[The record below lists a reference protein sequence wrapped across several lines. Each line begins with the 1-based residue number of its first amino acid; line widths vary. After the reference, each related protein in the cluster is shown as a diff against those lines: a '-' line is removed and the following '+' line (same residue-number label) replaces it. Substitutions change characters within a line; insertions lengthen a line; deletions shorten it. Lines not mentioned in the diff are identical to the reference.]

1 MKFSVTNPKIKASH
15 LSRRA
20 VTYIRRSSV
29 YQVEEH
35 TASGKYQR
43 SFSELARAY
52 GWGDGLIIEVD
63 EDDGRS
69 GTDTTKRKG
78 FQWLRQQIFE
88 GKVGAIFC
96 WEASRLAR
104 DNAGFAQLI
113 KLCAACD
120 TLIID
125 EKGVYDPNNINDS
138 MYLGF
143 MGVINHNE
151 SQRTGERSKATKRMK
166 AEAGELRLIPSMGY
180 VYDDEGKLVLDPD
193 IRVQNTFHLFFSKF
207 EEYGSATKV
216 IKHFN
221 RNGIEFPT
229 IKRNPGE
236 KSTMDWGELYSS
248 RALYILHNPMYA
260 GTYAFGLTKV
270 TSEMISADA
279 TEQEKK
285 RVKLN
290 FDSDEPVLIHGA
302 HKGYITWERFI
313 QNQKILEDNRFL
325 YAAGFKGAIRDGS
338 ALLQGIVVCGSC
350 LWKLVIHYKARCKKG
365 TYVCDSQI
373 KNFGKYACLAISAER
388 LDGLVTDALMTAVS
402 PAQLQLTLQELEE
415 VDEENQ
421 TDECHVQKELVTVK
435 AECNEARLR
444 FESIDPRNTLVFKE
458 YEQKLQKSIAEV
470 RRLEKKCAKAFR
482 KPSRRD
488 LTSAALESLLAL
500 PQDLRIFWKSAAVT
514 NAERK
519 QLLRCLI
526 HQVIVRRRESSKYQD
541 IIIHWIG
548 GAITSITT
556 VKDAASL
563 HPEAVELMR
572 RLAPDHTVTQIIDRL
587 HEAGFEPTA
596 RFKRFTAKSVL
607 RAFRAYGINLAC
619 PERPRNYDKPRG
631 DGRYPA
637 LAVAK
642 MLNVSKSTVYH
653 WCVNGILD
661 GIRKS
666 PKGYYWIKISPEQVS
681 ALKKPRLAEGLNAS
695 AEQELISSK
704 SLPKSDDSP
713 LQR

>member
-20 VTYIRRSSV
+20 VIYIRRSSV
-29 YQVEEH
+29 YQAEEH

-104 DNAGFAQLI
+104 DNAGFAQLV
-113 KLCAACD
+113 KLCGACD

-125 EKGVYDPNNINDS
+125 EKGAYDPNNINDS

-151 SQRTGERSKATKRMK
+151 SLRTGERSKAAKRMK
-166 AEAGELRLIPSMGY
+166 AEAGELRLIPATGY
-180 VYDDEGKLVLDPD
+180 VYDGEGKLVFDPD
-193 IRVQNTFHLFFSKF
+193 MRVQNTFRLFFSKF

-221 RNGIEFPT
+221 RNGIKFPA
-229 IKRNPGE
+229 IKRNRGR
-236 KSTMDWGELYSS
+236 KSTIEWVELYTN
-248 RALYILHNPMYA
+248 RVLYILHNPVYA
-260 GTYAFGLTKV
+260 GTYAFGLSKITR
-270 TSEMISADA
+270 EMLSADA

-290 FDSDEPVLIHGA
+290 LDSDEPVLIHGS
-302 HKGYITWERFI
+302 HEGYITWERFI
-313 QNQKILEDNRFL
+313 RNQKILEDNRFL
-325 YAAGFKGAIRDGS
+325 YPAGKGAIRDGS

-350 LWKLVIHYKARCKKG
+350 LYKLVIHYKAKSNEA
-365 TYVCDSQI
+365 TYVCDSKI
-373 KNFGKYACLAISAER
+373 KHFGKYACLAISAGR
-388 LDGLVTDALMTAVS
+388 LDGIVTDELMRVVS

-415 VDEENQ
+415 VDKESQ
-421 TDECHVQKELVTVK
+421 TDECHVQEELITAR
-435 AECNEARLR
+435 AECDEARLR
-444 FESIDPRNTLVFKE
+444 FEAIDPRSTLVFKE
-458 YEQKLQKSIAEV
+458 YEKKLLEKMREV
-470 RRLEKKCAKAFR
+470 RRLENKCAKTFR

-500 PQDLRIFWKSAAVT
+500 PQDLRAFWESATVT

-526 HQVIVRRRESSKYQD
+526 HQVIVRRRESSEYQD
-541 IIIHWIG
+541 IIIHWVG
-548 GAITSITT
+548 GAVTWLTAL
-556 VKDAASL
+556 KHGGAL
-563 HPEAVELMR
+563 RPEAIELMR

-587 HEAGFEPTA
+587 HEAGFKPRPGFE
-596 RFKRFTAKSVL
+596 RFTASSV
-607 RAFRAYGINLAC
+607 RQTFKAHGINLAC
-619 PERPRNYDKPRG
+619 PEQPRNDKPRG
-631 DGRYPA
+631 DGRFS
-637 LAVAK
+637 LSAVAT
-642 MLNVSKSTVYH
+642 MLNVDKSTVRR
-653 WCVNGILD
+653 WCANGILD
-661 GIRKS
+661 AIRNS
-666 PKGYYWIKISPEQVS
+666 SKGYYWIKISPEQIS
-681 ALKKPRLAEGLNAS
+681 ALKKPRPAGGLNAS
-695 AEQELISSK
+695 VEQELISSK
-704 SLPKSDDSP
+704 SLPKSEDSP